1 MSPQEALMSFF
12 FFGCLLVFFFG
23 GLGFRGGCQ
32 LTYEEYYKINRLL
45 NAKYVTNQL
54 LENLNMELTQTAV
67 FRRFLDLL
75 GFPQVVSFMP
85 DFS

>member
-1 MSPQEALMSFF
+1 MFSLE
-12 FFGCLLVFFFG
+12 GW
-23 GLGFRGGCQ
+23 GLGEGCQ
-32 LTYEEYYKINRLL
+32 LTYEECYKINRLL

-54 LENLNMELTQTAV
+54 LEDLDMELTQTAA